1 MPFSS
6 DKILA
11 DIQRENAK
19 LKEEQIRL
27 NGQLRNYV
35 VANQKLVHENQV
47 LLDENQELSELCLYL
62 DDERIRLLKM
72 IEEWEKCGRY
82 YFEKLSVSWVWT
94 SHDGCVLCGGIFY
107 FYLWYNMFCV
117 VKWKAKLTIISLA
130 AGFFL
135 HEFPIFHFFENIS

>member
-1 MPFSS
+1 MPFGSE
-6 DKILA
+6 KILA
-11 DIQRENAK
+11 DSQRENAM

-47 LLDENQELSELCLYL
+47 LLDENQELSDLCLYL

-82 YFEKLSVSWVWT
+82 YFEKLSVS
-94 SHDGCVLCGGIFY
+94 
-107 FYLWYNMFCV
+107 
-117 VKWKAKLTIISLA
+117 
-130 AGFFL
+130 
-135 HEFPIFHFFENIS
+135 